1 MVGTVLSTSPMWS
14 LYKMV
19 VFPAASR
26 PSMTT
31 FTGEKK
37 KKYWS
42 GSECGFV
49 SKQVGLEWSFGKK
62 KKKKQGVLGGPRF
75 VVGREGGPHASP

>member
-31 FTGEKK
+31 FTGEQKK
-37 KKYWS
+37 I
-42 GSECGFV
+42 V
-49 SKQVGLEWSFGKK
+49 EWK
-62 KKKKQGVLGGPRF
+62 
-75 VVGREGGPHASP
+75 